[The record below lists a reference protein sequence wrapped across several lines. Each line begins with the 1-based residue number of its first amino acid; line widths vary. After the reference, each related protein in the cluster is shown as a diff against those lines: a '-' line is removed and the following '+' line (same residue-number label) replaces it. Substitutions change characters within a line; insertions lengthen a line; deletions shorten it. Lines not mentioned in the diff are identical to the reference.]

1 MYISVLILFMEKF
14 GLSKK
19 STVSNTMV
27 NTLEVYDSGWNTSS
41 GSYLPFELG
50 KLLKVPEF

>member
-50 KLLKVPEF
+50 KLLKAPEF